1 MTDQVLVINT
11 VAEVVVVV
19 VVVDGTITV
28 DPLVVKAEENHPH
41 RMVTTIITE
50 VAVDVVVSADE
61 VVVVDEA
68 VVAAAAVDRR
78 IRKMRVAVAASRLLL
93 CFALARVKVVATIIV
108 PRWKSASSFN
118 VILYVVWLTFLL
130 CNSLAS

>member
-11 VAEVVVVV
+11 VAE

-28 DPLVVKAEENHPH
+28 DPLVVKAEENLPR

-50 VAVDVVVSADE
+50 VAVDVVVSVDE

-68 VVAAAAVDRR
+68 VVAAAVDRR
-78 IRKMRVAVAASRLLL
+78 IRKIRVAVAASRLLL
-93 CFALARVKVVATIIV
+93 CFALA
-108 PRWKSASSFN
+108 
-118 VILYVVWLTFLL
+118 
-130 CNSLAS
+130 